1 MPETEA
7 WRFGEGHI
15 MAGHKVPKSQSSLKQ
30 PLFKTQVAQYR
41 KGLERS
47 GGWGVGW
54 GGELLVVV
62 VCGGGGGEEMEG
74 MYGRGRR
81 EKQNLEGRNQSL

>member
-7 WRFGEGHI
+7 WRVGEGH
-15 MAGHKVPKSQSSLKQ
+15 MRARHKVPKSQSSLKQ

-47 GGWGVGW
+47 GGVGGGVG
-54 GGELLVVV
+54 GKLLLVVV
-62 VCGGGGGEEMEG
+62 VVVVVAG
-74 MYGRGRR
+74 
-81 EKQNLEGRNQSL
+81 